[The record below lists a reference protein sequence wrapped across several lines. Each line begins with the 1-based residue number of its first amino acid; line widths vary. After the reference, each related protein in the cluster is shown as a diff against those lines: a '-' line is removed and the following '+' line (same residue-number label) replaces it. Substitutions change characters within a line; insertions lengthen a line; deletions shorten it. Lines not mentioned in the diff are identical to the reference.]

1 MEVLRREKFRI
12 SLYNVHVL
20 LCFSQDLQDVQE
32 DVSESLRVALIDCSQ
47 IEKENVTNLL
57 DLYLKVDM
65 YAVLLTFKMTQAC

>member
-1 MEVLRREKFRI
+1 M
-12 SLYNVHVL
+12 L